1 MFWKNVKSYWQSLSL
16 RTQLMALYTL
26 STLALLSIIGLFLYP
41 TFNKIISQLNGSE
54 AANITVE
61 CFKKIIIILLVGAL
75 FALWLGQFV
84 AKRALNKMQISLT
97 KLSQF
102 SADIAHELRNPLH
115 QLRIATEVVLME
127 EPLPLTQR
135 QLLESHLEE
144 YQQLSKLVESLLFL
158 ARADNGQLVL
168 EKKLLDVNREISK
181 IADYYQAL
189 IDEKNITFRCEG
201 EVELLADLVLFKR
214 IISNL
219 LSNALRHTPS
229 HGNVTITLKPHLI
242 AIQDSGEGIAK
253 EHLPK
258 IFDRFYRADVARTT
272 HISGLGLGLSIVK
285 SIVDLHRWKI
295 KIESMPQTGTTVY
308 ILV

>member
-135 QLLESHLEE
+135 QLLE
-144 YQQLSKLVESLLFL
+144 
-158 ARADNGQLVL
+158 
-168 EKKLLDVNREISK
+168 KKLLDVNREISK

-258 IFDRFYRADVARTT
+258 IFDRFYRADV
-272 HISGLGLGLSIVK
+272 
-285 SIVDLHRWKI
+285 
-295 KIESMPQTGTTVY
+295 E
-308 ILV
+308 